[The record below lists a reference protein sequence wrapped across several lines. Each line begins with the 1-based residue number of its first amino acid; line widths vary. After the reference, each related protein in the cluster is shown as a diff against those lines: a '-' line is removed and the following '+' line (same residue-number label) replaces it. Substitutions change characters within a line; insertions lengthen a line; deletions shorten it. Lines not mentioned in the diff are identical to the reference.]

1 MATAMALGQA
11 AGVMAATAAAG
22 GNSTRFVSAAAV
34 RDRLRHDGAALNV
47 EDCERLAALEPTA
60 LAGS

>member
-34 RDRLRHDGAALNV
+34 RDRLSRDAPHSMSKTVNG
-47 EDCERLAALEPTA
+47 
-60 LAGS
+60 